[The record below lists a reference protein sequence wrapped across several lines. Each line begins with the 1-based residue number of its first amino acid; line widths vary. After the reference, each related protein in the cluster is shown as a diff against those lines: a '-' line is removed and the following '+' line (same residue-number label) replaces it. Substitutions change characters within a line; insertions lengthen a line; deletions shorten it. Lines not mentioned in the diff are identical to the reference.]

1 MWYMRLQ
8 ERLYQAPRR
17 LVERGARTS
26 VGWKGLDVSA
36 RFPRVGLPL
45 YVLYRVLGSQGQK

>member
-1 MWYMRLQ
+1 MGLQ
-8 ERLYQAPRR
+8 ERMRGTPKR

-26 VGWKGLDVSA
+26 LGWKGMDVTA

-45 YVLYRVLGSQGQK
+45 YVLYRVLGSESHR